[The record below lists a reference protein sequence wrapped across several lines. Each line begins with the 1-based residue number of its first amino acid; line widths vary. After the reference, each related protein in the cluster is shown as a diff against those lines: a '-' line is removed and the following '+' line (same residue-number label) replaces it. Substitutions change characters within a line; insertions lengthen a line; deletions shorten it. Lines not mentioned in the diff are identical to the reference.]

1 MIRTGYSFRQAAGSI
16 DEVISRLEEIGSKY
30 APISDTSSTF
40 GFIRWQK
47 AAIKA
52 GMKPVFGVELGVSTD
67 RQEKSTRWDKWTFIA
82 KDSVRPINDLLTLA
96 TSQFRFVP
104 MLSIEQAYNADC
116 FKIIGSNPYWVNDEV
131 FDWVVPTENL
141 FVSLSPASSKYAT
154 SILLSEGFKFVAMSD
169 NRYPRESDSG
179 FYEVLTGRN
188 ASMQTYPQHIL
199 SDDEW
204 RKSVAHLGLPEN
216 VIESAI
222 KNRDYILESS
232 TAKLRKAE
240 LPIIEWP
247 KTIRQLCE
255 EGAVKLKCDIED
267 PVYKQRLEFELEMIH
282 SKGFQDYF
290 QIVAELVTWAR
301 ARMSVGPARG
311 SSCGSLVCYL
321 TQITTIDPIPYG
333 LLFARF
339 LDFQR
344 MDFPDID
351 IDFSDTNR
359 YMVFEHLK
367 EKYGEDKV
375 ARLGTVAMFQP
386 RSALSEVGMSL
397 RIPKWKCDAVAE
409 SLLERSS
416 GDARALQTL
425 EDTMTTMPAGIR
437 LMEDHPEA
445 KIMTRFEGHPRHSGI
460 HAAGVVIASEP
471 INEYSAVDSMSGAT
485 QCDKKDAEDGF
496 GLLKIDAL
504 GLTQLSIFEEALHL
518 AGLPMDALEHIPLD
532 DDEAFKVLRDKRY
545 SGIFQFNG
553 MALQS
558 ISNQIVIDR
567 LDDIINIT
575 ALARPGPLASGT
587 AHEWVRRRNGVSPI
601 TYPHPSFEPFLK
613 DSLGVFIMQ
622 EEIMQIGREVGDLNW
637 DQVTQL
643 RKAMS
648 KSLGAEY
655 FSQFADPFV
664 EGAKRKGITDEVMLR
679 KTFDDM
685 TKFGSWCIS
694 GEEEILLNK
703 SVKGK
708 RIWKLKEYFKL
719 VEKPRKGR
727 QYCPPTISLFP
738 DGKVRPQ
745 KPLMVINNGLK
756 NCITATFSNGKTL
769 TCTSNHEV
777 IVNGSWLEI
786 GKANIGD
793 DVLFCTFKKERPN
806 RRKGNKVGHIEKGY
820 NNQRGY
826 AGGIFRELDKF
837 TKICKENN
845 VKCEDCGEL
854 RERME
859 SHHNDFAGGSIRP
872 SDLSRL
878 CTSCH
883 AIRHRKFSINNGDRR
898 EKGEVGYETE
908 NARLVSIEDVG
919 LKEVFDISMPEH
931 HNFVL
936 NSGAVVHNC
945 FNKSHSVAYGIIS
958 YQCCWLKAHYP
969 FEFAAATL
977 THQDTPDKQ
986 IMLLREMVAEGYDYL
1001 PVAKEIS
1008 TNKWSVAVR
1017 DESGKIMPVSNV
1029 DFMSGNSM
1037 KERILVGPLSSV
1049 KGIGPKLSRTIISD
1063 RDEGKY
1069 SKRAEKIFE
1078 NPTTPID
1085 SLFPIR
1091 DAFKKIM
1098 PDPEERNI
1106 LTKPTQIGDIV
1117 DRKSK
1122 LKQYPALVF
1131 CTLAKINTRDEN
1143 EAVNV
1148 AKRGYEIK
1156 DGMTTS
1162 LNLQLID
1169 DTGQVFG
1176 KISRKLYR
1184 RFGQEI
1190 VDRGGVGKHLYAIK
1204 GTIKNESFIMMMIE
1218 AVRYIGEVGGEYVS
1232 EVDKIKVINSDA
1244 TDASVKS

>member
-67 RQEKSTRWDKWTFIA
+67 RQEKGTRWDKWTFIA

-104 MLSIEQAYNADC
+104 MLSIEQAYSADC
-116 FKIIGSNPYWVNDEV
+116 FKIIGSNPYWVNDED
-131 FDWVVPTENL
+131 FDWVVPSENL

-255 EGAVKLKCDIED
+255 EGAVKLNCDIED

-471 INEYSAVDSMSGAT
+471 INEYSAVDSLSGAT

-575 ALARPGPLASGT
+575 ALARPGPLANGG
-587 AHEWVRRRNGVSPI
+587 AHEWVRRRNGTNPVK
-601 TYPHPSFEPFLK
+601 YPHPLFEPFTN
-613 DSLGVFIMQ
+613 DSLGIIIFQ
-622 EEIMQIGREVGDLNW
+622 EQVMMIGREVGNLSW
-637 DQVTQL
+637 DTVTQL

-655 FSQFADPFV
+655 FDQFGDPWKA
-664 EGAKRKGITDEVMLR
+664 GARANGITDEAVLK
-679 KTFDDM
+679 KTWDDLCSY
-685 TKFGSWCIS
+685 GSWS
-694 GEEEILLNK
+694 
-703 SVKGK
+703 
-708 RIWKLKEYFKL
+708 
-719 VEKPRKGR
+719 
-727 QYCPPTISLFP
+727 
-738 DGKVRPQ
+738 
-745 KPLMVINNGLK
+745 
-756 NCITATFSNGKTL
+756 
-769 TCTSNHEV
+769 
-777 IVNGSWLEI
+777 
-786 GKANIGD
+786 
-793 DVLFCTFKKERPN
+793 
-806 RRKGNKVGHIEKGY
+806 
-820 NNQRGY
+820 
-826 AGGIFRELDKF
+826 
-837 TKICKENN
+837 
-845 VKCEDCGEL
+845 
-854 RERME
+854 
-859 SHHNDFAGGSIRP
+859 
-872 SDLSRL
+872 
-878 CTSCH
+878 
-883 AIRHRKFSINNGDRR
+883 
-898 EKGEVGYETE
+898 
-908 NARLVSIEDVG
+908 
-919 LKEVFDISMPEH
+919 
-931 HNFVL
+931 
-936 NSGAVVHNC
+936 
-945 FNKSHSVAYGIIS
+945 FNKSHSVAYGLIS

-1049 KGIGPKLSRTIISD
+1049 KGIGPKLSKTIISD
-1063 RDEGKY
+1063 RDEGKF

-1162 LNLQLID
+1162 LNLQLLD

-1232 EVDKIKVINSDA
+1232 EADKIKVINSDA
-1244 TDASVKS
+1244 TDASVKA